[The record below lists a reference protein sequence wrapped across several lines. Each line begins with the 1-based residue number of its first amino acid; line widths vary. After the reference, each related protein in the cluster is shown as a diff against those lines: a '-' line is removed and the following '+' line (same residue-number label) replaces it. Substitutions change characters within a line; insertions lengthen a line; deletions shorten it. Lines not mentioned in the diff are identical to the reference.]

1 MDSAAASLVLDPT
14 GRARPAEEAILHTG
28 HPAVPVDILGVT
40 AWSVSE
46 PTVLKSLLSDPR
58 VSKDAS
64 KHWPAFINGDV
75 AEKWP
80 LALWVGVANMFTAYG
95 DNHRR
100 LRRLVSKAFTAR
112 CTAEMV
118 PRIERI
124 ANDLVNQMDET
135 EPGEVVDLRE
145 ALAFPLPIQVIGD
158 LMGLPED
165 VWPRFRTVVD
175 GVFDT
180 TLSSQEATANT
191 LALYGILNE
200 LVAAKRTT
208 PGEDITS
215 GLINVCDDEG
225 DGSVLTEQ
233 ELLDTLLLVVSA
245 GYETTVNLLDQAV
258 TALLTHP
265 EQLDHVRE
273 GFASWDDVIEET
285 LRYAAPVSHLPL
297 RYAVEDIPLP
307 GDIVIRQGDAI
318 LASYGAAGRHPNLHG
333 ATATAFD
340 ITRRDKQHLSFGHGA
355 HFCLGAP
362 LARAE
367 ARAALPALFDR
378 FPDMAL
384 AVPADDLEPLA
395 SLLAN
400 GHRTVPVRLRPQLVP
415 G

>member
-1 MDSAAASLVLDPT
+1 MDRTLPLVLDPT
-14 GRARPAEEAILHTG
+14 GRARAAEEDALHAAG
-28 HPAVPVDILGVT
+28 PATLVDILGVT
-40 AWSVSE
+40 AWSVSDAA
-46 PTVLKSLLSDPR
+46 VLKGLLNDAR

-64 KHWPAFINGDV
+64 RHWPAFISGEIT
-75 AEKWP
+75 EKWP
-80 LALWVGVANMFTAYG
+80 LALWVGVDNMFTAYG

-112 CTAEMV
+112 RTAEMV
-118 PRIERI
+118 PRIEQITARLIDRI
-124 ANDLVNQMDET
+124 ARTQ
-135 EPGEVVDLRE
+135 PGEVVELRE

-158 LMGLPED
+158 LMGLTED

-180 TLSSQEATANT
+180 TLSSEEARANT
-191 LALYGILNE
+191 MALYGILTE
-200 LVAAKRTT
+200 LVALKRVT

-215 GLINVCDDEG
+215 TLIDVRDEEG

-233 ELLDTLLLVVSA
+233 ELLDTLLLIISA

-258 TALLTHP
+258 TALLTRP
-265 EQLDHVRE
+265 EQLAHVRA
-273 GFASWDDVIEET
+273 GRASWDDVIEES
-285 LRYAAPVSHLPL
+285 LRYAAPISHLPL

-307 GDIVIRQGDAI
+307 DGIVISQGEAI
-318 LASYGAAGRHPNLHG
+318 LASYGAASRHPNLHG
-333 ATATAFD
+333 ATAGAFD
-340 ITRRDKQHLSFGHGA
+340 VIREDKQHLAFGHGA

-367 ARAALPALFDR
+367 ARAALPALFDG

-384 AVPADDLEPLA
+384 AVPPEELEPVA
-395 SLLAN
+395 SLLVN
-400 GHRTVPVRLRPQLVP
+400 GHRTVPVRLQPMRRP